1 MVIQHLAYLAALAR
15 EGHFGRAAASCHV
28 SQPTLSAGIR
38 RLESEFGVSLVQRGQ
53 RFEGLTPEGERVLVW
68 AHQLLSDVDGM
79 RQEVDAMRAGLT
91 GRLRLGAIPT
101 SLPSVSLLTAPFTA
115 RHPGVSVSIHSL
127 TSRQIE
133 RGLDDYSLDVGLTY
147 FDSEPL
153 SGVRTLPLYRE
164 RYVLLTAADGPFAD
178 HAEVE
183 WAEAARVPLCLLT
196 EDMQNRRIVDEL
208 FQEAGARPRPV
219 IETNSISTLYAHT
232 RDGTR
237 SSVMAHA
244 WLHLFGVPE
253 GLRAVP
259 LVAPR
264 ATRGIAVVTP
274 ERVPQGIL
282 TGALVEVAAEL
293 DLQSVLDRVLVA
305 TRTDT

>member
-38 RLESEFGVSLVQRGQ
+38 RLEAEFGVSLVPRGQ

-68 AHQLLSDVDGM
+68 AHQILSDVDGM

-153 SGVRTLPLYRE
+153 CGVRTLPL
-164 RYVLLTAADGPFAD
+164 
-178 HAEVE
+178 
-183 WAEAARVPLCLLT
+183 
-196 EDMQNRRIVDEL
+196 
-208 FQEAGARPRPV
+208 
-219 IETNSISTLYAHT
+219 
-232 RDGTR
+232 
-237 SSVMAHA
+237 
-244 WLHLFGVPE
+244 
-253 GLRAVP
+253 
-259 LVAPR
+259 
-264 ATRGIAVVTP
+264 
-274 ERVPQGIL
+274 
-282 TGALVEVAAEL
+282 
-293 DLQSVLDRVLVA
+293 
-305 TRTDT
+305 